1 MAPQWLQTRPKCS
14 AWNARLSIICLV
26 SSRPVSGFS
35 LTTGL
40 QLMQRPV
47 PWISQAFFFQCFS
60 HPALCSLPGP
70 LHGLYFL
77 KTENS
82 SSPLLQQQAVPR
94 LASTHLDFCRASS
107 TATPETAFP
116 TTLPTVHS
124 GHTGL
129 LAVPSNLHSHLP
141 GVEYSL
147 PCVYTVLSL
156 LH

>member
-47 PWISQAFFFQCFS
+47 PWISQAFFLHCFS

-94 LASTHLDFCRASS
+94 LASTHLDFWGPHPRLHLKLR
-107 TATPETAFP
+107 FP
-116 TTLPTVHS
+116 PPFRLHS